1 MQKIAAFLIIFMCL
15 GATNTYAQKD
25 KQAQLERKRQEIL
38 SEIKKIEVVLFKTQ
52 GEKKSVLNE
61 VADVNQRLQ
70 ARERLIKITN
80 QQANYLTRTI
90 NANMQ
95 EVDNLRKELKTLKED
110 YAAMIRKSYKSKSQQ
125 SRVMFLLS
133 SESFLQVYKR
143 VQYMKQYADYRRKQG
158 EDIKAKTAQLQQIN
172 KDLIEQRKDKDAL
185 IAENKKERA
194 KLVDEKKS
202 QEALVATLKKN
213 EGKFAAQIRKKQRA
227 AEKIDKEIDALVRA
241 EIAKANKVATN
252 TTKATTGNK
261 NVTKNSTTFNMTPE
275 AKKLASSFSSNKG
288 KLPWPV
294 TQGVVTG
301 KYGEHSHSQFSG
313 IKRKSTGVEIAT
325 AKDEDVRAV
334 FDGEVIQI
342 QRVKGANA
350 SVMIRHGNYL
360 TIYMNV
366 IKLKVKKG
374 DKVTTKQNIGK
385 VGRSALAGKPQLKFY
400 IYKDDK
406 KMNPADWVYRM

>member
-1 MQKIAAFLIIFMCL
+1 MCFC
-15 GATNTYAQKD
+15 ATKGYAQKD

-38 SEIKKIEVVLFKTQ
+38 SEIKQIEVVLFKTQ

-95 EVDNLRKELKTLKED
+95 QMDNLRAELKTLKED

-133 SESFLQVYKR
+133 SQSFLQAYKR

-158 EDIKAKTAQLQQIN
+158 EDIKEKTVQLQQIN
-172 KDLIEQRKDKDAL
+172 KDLIQKRKDKDAL
-185 IAENKKERA
+185 IAENKKERK
-194 KLVDEKKS
+194 KLIAEKKS
-202 QEALVATLKKN
+202 QEALIATLRKS
-213 EGKFAAQIRKKQRA
+213 EGKFTAQIRKKQRT
-227 AEKIDKEIDALVRA
+227 AEKLDKEIDNLIRA
-241 EIAKANKVATN
+241 AIAKANKAN
-252 TTKATTGNK
+252 TKTTTSNK
-261 NVTKNSTTFNMTPE
+261 NVTKNRATFNMTPE
-275 AKKLASSFSSNKG
+275 AKELASNFSSNKG

-301 KYGEHSHSQFSG
+301 KYGEHAHSQFSG

-325 AKDEDVRAV
+325 APGEEVRAV
-334 FDGEVIQI
+334 FDGEVIEI
-342 QRVKGANA
+342 QKIKGSNV
-350 SVMIRHGNYL
+350 SIMIRHGNYI

-366 IKLKVKKG
+366 IQLTVKKG
-374 DKVTTKQNIGK
+374 DKVTTKQKIGI
-385 VGRSALAGKPQLKFY
+385 VGKNALAGKPQLKFY